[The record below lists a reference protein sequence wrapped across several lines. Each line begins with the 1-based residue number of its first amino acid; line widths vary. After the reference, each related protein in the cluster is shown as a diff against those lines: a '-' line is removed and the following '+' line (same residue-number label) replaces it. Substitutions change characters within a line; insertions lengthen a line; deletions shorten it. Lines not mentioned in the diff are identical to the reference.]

1 MVSRALSKDGSK
13 NAFAANCNSI
23 AWFSMGSLEDVAA
36 SCVLAV
42 SCRTCTLRVLSKLN
56 SIDVWTGICF
66 NRGDCCLLTFQV
78 LTEISLPFPLAS
90 VGDVHGD
97 LLQTW
102 RILTACGV
110 LREGDNGEAI
120 WCGGDTIFVQCGDI
134 LDRGDHEIAIVV
146 LLRELHH
153 QAVEQGG
160 AVYIL
165 NGNHESLNVC
175 GDFRYVTA
183 GGFVESSVCAG
194 YDMVDV
200 DGSWEGHLRSRV
212 GLFRPGGPLA
222 RELAH
227 NHTVLVIND
236 TVFVHGGLLPEHV
249 EYGLEKLNQDVT
261 DWMLGKLDSTGHFC
275 GLPELAAG
283 GQTSVMWNRAYSREY
298 YPSLQDRL
306 RACSLLEDTLKKVG
320 CKRLVV
326 GHTPQTRGING
337 ECGGKVWRVDTGLSR
352 GVLGGAVEGLEIL
365 PPHQQSGDIA
375 VRIIKEM

>member
-1 MVSRALSKDGSK
+1 MSVERGAHWCGSRKPGCGKSCTCSPLS
-13 NAFAANCNSI
+13 
-23 AWFSMGSLEDVAA
+23 W
-36 SCVLAV
+36 
-42 SCRTCTLRVLSKLN
+42 
-56 SIDVWTGICF
+56 VWTDILF
-66 NRGDCCLLTFQV
+66 AFY
-78 LTEISLPFPLAS
+78 SMA

-102 RILTACGV
+102 RILMACGV
-110 LREGDNGEAI
+110 LKEGENGEAV
-120 WCGGDTIFVQCGDI
+120 WCGGDTILVQCGDI

-183 GGFVESSVCAG
+183 GAFIESSVCAG

-212 GLFRPGGPLA
+212 ALFRPGGPVA

-236 TVFVHGGLLPEHV
+236 TVFVHGGLVPEHV

-261 DWMLGKLDSTGHFC
+261 DWMLGRPDSSGHLC
-275 GLPELAAG
+275 GVPELATG

-306 RACSLLEDTLKKVG
+306 RACLLLEDTLKRVG

-352 GVLGGAVEGLEIL
+352 GVLGGVVEALEIL
-365 PPHQQSGDIA
+365 PPAAQAGEIA
-375 VRIIKEM
+375 VRIIKEI

>member
-1 MVSRALSKDGSK
+1 M
-13 NAFAANCNSI
+13 
-23 AWFSMGSLEDVAA
+23 
-36 SCVLAV
+36 
-42 SCRTCTLRVLSKLN
+42 
-56 SIDVWTGICF
+56 
-66 NRGDCCLLTFQV
+66 
-78 LTEISLPFPLAS
+78 
-90 VGDVHGD
+90 
-97 LLQTW
+97 
-102 RILTACGV
+102 
-110 LREGDNGEAI
+110 LREGDNGEAV
-120 WCGGDTIFVQCGDI
+120 WCGGDTILVQCGDI
-134 LDRGDHEIAIVV
+134 LDRGDHEIAIVL

-236 TVFVHGGLLPEHV
+236 TVFVHGGLVPEHV
-249 EYGLEKLNQDVT
+249 EYGLENLNQDVT
-261 DWMLGKLDSTGHFC
+261 DWMLGKLDSAGHLC

-306 RACSLLEDTLKKVG
+306 RACNLLEDTLKKVG